1 MKTQI
6 KPTGMSKMIIIA
18 KDVVEYNDLKVGDW
32 VEYEV
37 KRINPINIKF
47 TDKEIVDWNKIKTNE
62 RRSN

>member
-1 MKTQI
+1 
-6 KPTGMSKMIIIA
+6 MIIIA

-37 KRINPINIKF
+37 KRVSSPIK
-47 TDKEIVDWNKIKTNE
+47 TKTNE